1 MRTKPLAFG
10 LMILCTLLTS
20 TAQILYKLG
29 ANRLIVSFYGIIT
42 NYQLILGLT
51 LYVIAGAILI
61 FALRH
66 GDVTVL
72 YPIVATSYVWVSLL
86 SVGVLGELMN
96 VYKWIGIF
104 IIITGVIFVSLGS
117 KKDGISYTEVA

>member
-10 LMILCTLLTS
+10 LMALCTLLTS

-29 ANRLIVSFYGIIT
+29 ANRLVVSFYGIIT
-42 NYQLILGLT
+42 NYPLILGLT

-61 FALRH
+61 VALRH

-86 SVGVLGELMN
+86 SVTLLGELMN

-104 IIITGVIFVSLGS
+104 VIITGVIFVSLGS
-117 KKDGISYTEVA
+117 KKDGIRYTEVA

>member
-10 LMILCTLLTS
+10 LMALCTILTS

-29 ANRLIVSFYGIIT
+29 ANRLVVSFYGIIT

-51 LYVIAGAILI
+51 LYVIAGTILI
-61 FALRH
+61 VALRY

-72 YPIVATSYVWVSLL
+72 YPIVATSYVWVALL
-86 SVGVLGELMN
+86 SVTFLGELMN
-96 VYKWIGIF
+96 GYKWIGIF
-104 IIITGVIFVSLGS
+104 IIIIGVIFVSLGS

>member
-10 LMILCTLLTS
+10 LMIVCTILTS
-20 TAQILYKLG
+20 IAQILYKLG
-29 ANRLIVSFYGIIT
+29 ANRLVVSFYGIIT

-61 FALRH
+61 VALRH

-72 YPIVATSYVWVSLL
+72 YPIVATSYVS
-86 SVGVLGELMN
+86 
-96 VYKWIGIF
+96 F
-104 IIITGVIFVSLGS
+104 QRFVN
-117 KKDGISYTEVA
+117 IQAC